1 MQRIAFKDYL
11 RAAPLNREVG
21 NAVRYAKDAP
31 RKAELMRDYFL
42 AAAEEISKN
51 IPNTEEKK

>member
-11 RAAPLNREVG
+11 RAAHLNREVG

-42 AAAEEISKN
+42 AAAEAITATLPK
-51 IPNTEEKK
+51 TEEKS

>member
-11 RAAPLNREVG
+11 RAAHLNREVG

-31 RKAELMRDYFL
+31 RKAELMRDFFL
-42 AAAEEISKN
+42 AAAAEISKN
-51 IPNTEEKK
+51 IPITEEKK